1 MKNTKK
7 PVEFPLAVAKAKLSE
22 LTSLVDEGTQVVIC
36 KYGKPA
42 YTLNSFTVAETV
54 PLQYGAAAQKDSLES
69 ETEWLASIRAK
80 VKPDSTNSVAVM
92 RKKNRY

>member
-1 MKNTKK
+1 MKITKE

-22 LTSLVDEGTQVVIC
+22 LTSLVDEGMQVVIC

-42 YTLNSFTVAETV
+42 YTLNSYMVAETV
-54 PLQYGAAAQKDSLES
+54 PVQYGSPTQKDSLES
-69 ETEWLASIRAK
+69 EYEWLASIRAK
-80 VKPDSTNSVAVM
+80 VKPDPTNSVAVM